1 MVVSI
6 RLAGLIEQAQLAPD
20 AKEPIVQ
27 LGQDVLAEPLAPAF
41 QGRHAAAQFG
51 VAAGAMAVP
60 DQIVVGSRRD
70 AMTGH
75 GGQRSLGELLRVLDR
90 IDRDHLMCDYA
101 GPGYH
106 ERSRRIWLMPE

>member
-1 MVVSI
+1 
-6 RLAGLIEQAQLAPD
+6 
-20 AKEPIVQ
+20 
-27 LGQDVLAEPLAPAF
+27 
-41 QGRHAAAQFG
+41 
-51 VAAGAMAVP
+51 
-60 DQIVVGSRRD
+60 
-70 AMTGH
+70 MTGH